1 MAYYITYG
9 ELQRHLKE
17 YAERTGRRMQF
28 PEMTDYLYRK
38 GILSDTRPKDIPVHK
53 MFREMSDEE
62 FEKIMDAMI
71 LTLTPN
77 LQMSPHVTEATIIP
91 MERDVF
97 IIRHPRYTRS
107 ISHYHNYFEINF
119 VASGSCTFHFEGES
133 RILSEGEFCILAPGS
148 QHSLMINDESTIFNI
163 MIRKSTFNTS
173 FFSVMLQ
180 KDLLAHFFR
189 TILQGDSHP
198 NYLLFFIRDSA
209 HIKTIIHNAMGECY
223 KRDPYSNSNCIS
235 WITLLFSALLRS
247 YGQTLQFYNYQMGAD
262 FSLVLQYVQHN
273 YKTLTLSELAK
284 FFNYSKPYLCT
295 LFKQNTGYSFTDLIT
310 QLRMSDAVSLL
321 TNTNLKIGEIAE
333 KIGYNSSDHFTR
345 IFRSIYKM
353 SPKEYR
359 KAYSAADNAFIPFV
373 Y

>member
-1 MAYYITYG
+1 
-9 ELQRHLKE
+9 
-17 YAERTGRRMQF
+17 
-28 PEMTDYLYRK
+28 
-38 GILSDTRPKDIPVHK
+38 
-53 MFREMSDEE
+53 
-62 FEKIMDAMI
+62 
-71 LTLTPN
+71 
-77 LQMSPHVTEATIIP
+77 
-91 MERDVF
+91 
-97 IIRHPRYTRS
+97 
-107 ISHYHNYFEINF
+107 
-119 VASGSCTFHFEGES
+119 
-133 RILSEGEFCILAPGS
+133 
-148 QHSLMINDESTIFNI
+148 MINDESTIFNI

-273 YKTLTLSELAK
+273 YQTLTLSELAK